1 MFKKQAYPYHWRLI
15 IYIEIQTIVFIIFFS
30 IIKSFPKINYWLP
43 HLGCGVFLHWKRVN
57 NICKFQPSLL
67 SSTNDLS
74 EWNVM
79 LKNKYLKSLPIKFAS
94 DHPFNGLDSLKIYD
108 VWIKNFK
115 K

>member
-1 MFKKQAYPYHWRLI
+1 
-15 IYIEIQTIVFIIFFS
+15 
-30 IIKSFPKINYWLP
+30 
-43 HLGCGVFLHWKRVN
+43 
-57 NICKFQPSLL
+57 
-67 SSTNDLS
+67 
-74 EWNVM
+74 M